1 MEAQQENTQNNPPGQ
16 QPPGIDVTAEAGY
29 GSAIMSDDEQDGCDV
44 EATELTS
51 DEDLPE
57 SKGGMS

>member
-1 MEAQQENTQNNPPGQ
+1 MEAQQENNQNISQ
-16 QPPGIDVTAEAGY
+16 VLQPVGSFATSRADH
-29 GSAIMSDDEQDGCDV
+29 GSALLIDDEQDGCDV